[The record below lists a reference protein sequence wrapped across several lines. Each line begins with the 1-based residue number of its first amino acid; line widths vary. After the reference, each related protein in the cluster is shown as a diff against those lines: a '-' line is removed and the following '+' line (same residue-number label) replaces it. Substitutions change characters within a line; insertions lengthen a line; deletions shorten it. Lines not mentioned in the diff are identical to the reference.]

1 MQRNIRSRGRN
12 RKAILVSMM
21 GSDVHALRSL
31 IPSEV
36 LENTVSNVCL
46 FPKQIRANE
55 GNGQQETVV
64 TKEVNPFSSSFLASL
79 AKAAHCLVGLQLVF
93 SQHPPSSDQSPE

>member
-1 MQRNIRSRGRN
+1 MR
-12 RKAILVSMM
+12 

-36 LENTVSNVCL
+36 LENTVSNFCL

-64 TKEVNPFSSSFLASL
+64 TK
-79 AKAAHCLVGLQLVF
+79 
-93 SQHPPSSDQSPE
+93 